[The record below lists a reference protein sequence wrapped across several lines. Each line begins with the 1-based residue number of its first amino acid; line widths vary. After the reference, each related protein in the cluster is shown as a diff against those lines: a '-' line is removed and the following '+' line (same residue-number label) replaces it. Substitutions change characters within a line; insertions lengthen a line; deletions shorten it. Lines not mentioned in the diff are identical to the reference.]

1 MDRATTDF
9 EETKFTYNSRLKRV
23 REMTEADDNER
34 CVKRARIASPEPVG
48 AGGPCDLIELEWD
61 LPAGEYWW
69 QSFSLDED

>member
-9 EETKFTYNSRLKRV
+9 EETEFTYNSRLKRV

-34 CVKRARIASPEPVG
+34 CVKRARIASPEPAGG
-48 AGGPCDLIELEWD
+48 AGGLLVELVWD

-69 QSFSLDED
+69 SHDN